1 MSTSQALCT
10 EAEIQTLVLQFYV
23 RVRADATLSPIFEA
37 QVKDWDAHVQLLCQ
51 FWSSV
56 LLRTGRF
63 SGSPMRAHAQL
74 QDLSPAL
81 FERWLGLFSQVCA
94 QQPNQAMAQQAQ
106 ALAQRMAQSLWMGWQ
121 MQHSGDAQAVPSAL
135 PRVPLV
141 GV

>member
-1 MSTSQALCT
+1 MGRSQALCT
-10 EAEIQTLVLQFYV
+10 EAEIATLVQQFYT
-23 RVRADATLSPIFEA
+23 RVRADAILGPIFNA
-37 QVKDWDAHVQLLCQ
+37 KIDDWAAHEQLLSQ

-81 FERWLGLFSQVCA
+81 FERWLAIFAQICG
-94 QQPNQAMAQQAQ
+94 QQPNQAMAEQAQ
-106 ALAQRMAQSLWMGWQ
+106 SMAQRMAQSLWMGWQ
-121 MQHSGDAQAVPSAL
+121 MQQSEDGKALPSAL
-135 PRVPLV
+135 SRVPLA

>member
-1 MSTSQALCT
+1 MGNSQTLCT
-10 EAEIQTLVLQFYV
+10 EAEIETLVQQFYG
-23 RVRADATLSPIFEA
+23 RVRADATLGPIFNA
-37 QVKDWDAHVQLLCQ
+37 KIDDWVAHERLLSQ

-81 FERWLGLFSQVCA
+81 FERWLAIFSQVCD
-94 QQPNQAMAQQAQ
+94 QQPNQAMAAYAQ
-106 ALAQRMAQSLWMGWQ
+106 SMAQRMAQSLWMGWQ
-121 MQHSGDAQAVPSAL
+121 MQHSEDGKAVPSVL
-135 PRVPLV
+135 TRVPLG

>member
-1 MSTSQALCT
+1 MGRSQALCT
-10 EAEIQTLVLQFYV
+10 EAEIATLVQQFYT
-23 RVRADATLSPIFEA
+23 RVRADATLGPIFNA
-37 QVKDWDAHVQLLCQ
+37 KIDDWVAHEQLLSQ

-81 FERWLGLFSQVCA
+81 FERWLAVFAQVCD
-94 QQPNQAMAQQAQ
+94 QQANQAMAEQAQ
-106 ALAQRMAQSLWMGWQ
+106 SMAQRMAQSLWMGWQ
-121 MQHSGDAQAVPSAL
+121 MQHSEDGQAVPSAL
-135 PRVPLV
+135 PRMPLG